1 MLRPAISHRV
11 GGVEMIPPGG
21 ADVVFRF
28 LGMVHSADTN
38 CWDLLDGNLRVCLA
52 QGWLSRERAPEE
64 GRDERAAVLGS
75 SFTSRDPVIAEM
87 LSALLERWAHVYAD
101 LGGRPCLVSGTRIV
115 ALDMERVM
123 VTREDFAGSSRRT
136 HKFRRTRSLPDCLA
150 ASGTSPRRHA
160 DCQHLDGHPQNVN
173 CEMSQ

>member
-75 SFTSRDPVIAEM
+75 SLSRDPVIAEM

-123 VTREDFAGSSRRT
+123 VTREDFAGSYQADAQIPAHSFITRLFSGQWYIAATSRVARQ
-136 HKFRRTRSLPDCLA
+136 
-150 ASGTSPRRHA
+150 G
-160 DCQHLDGHPQNVN
+160 G
-173 CEMSQ
+173 